1 MDDKL
6 MYIPNDDIQNY
17 TFCRLELAIETFG
30 HLNNEPTNQIQ
41 VVELTNKKIL
51 S

>member
-6 MYIPNDDIQNY
+6 MYIPNDNIQNY
-17 TFCRLELAIETFG
+17 TYRRLWLALETFG
-30 HLNNEPTNQIQ
+30 HLNNELTNQIQ
-41 VVELTNKKIL
+41 VVELTNKKML